1 MHPGSTERHN
11 LCHTFLP
18 YRLNDLLIPSGYKNT
33 VSSTY
38 LPLRLKKKSWLM
50 KIQLQRF
57 LFFGTR
63 DPLKQLYELHK
74 TPEIPNVNVPKRKG
88 LCSVYVTVGLNKY

>member
-1 MHPGSTERHN
+1 
-11 LCHTFLP
+11 
-18 YRLNDLLIPSGYKNT
+18 
-33 VSSTY
+33 
-38 LPLRLKKKSWLM
+38 M